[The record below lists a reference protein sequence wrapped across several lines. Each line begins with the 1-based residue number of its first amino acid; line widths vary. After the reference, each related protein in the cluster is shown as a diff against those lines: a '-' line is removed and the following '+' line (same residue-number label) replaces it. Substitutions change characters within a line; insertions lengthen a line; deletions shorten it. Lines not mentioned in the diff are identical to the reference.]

1 MPKWNSYPKYTAHS
15 IEGYPFCAVN
25 AFPEMIRLVN
35 ENRMANVLGFL
46 LWKKKNL
53 ILHCL
58 IFPGQTCIT
67 W

>member
-46 LWKKKNL
+46 LWKKK
-53 ILHCL
+53 I
-58 IFPGQTCIT
+58 
-67 W
+67 